1 MTAVPQADVEAHR
14 TTSSKAGSHGG
25 QSRWRRVTMVGH
37 SSPEQSARHL
47 PERLGETRWLF
58 MEVLRVK
65 QRQFELRPF
74 RSPSRQAGA
83 EARRPLPGR
92 VIIYCNS

>member
-14 TTSSKAGSHGG
+14 TTSSKADSHGG
-25 QSRWRRVTMVGH
+25 QSRWRRVTMVDH

-58 MEVLRVK
+58 MEVLRVNLNFDPSALPAARQV
-65 QRQFELRPF
+65 QRLV
-74 RSPSRQAGA
+74 
-83 EARRPLPGR
+83 ARYQDG
-92 VIIYCNS
+92 